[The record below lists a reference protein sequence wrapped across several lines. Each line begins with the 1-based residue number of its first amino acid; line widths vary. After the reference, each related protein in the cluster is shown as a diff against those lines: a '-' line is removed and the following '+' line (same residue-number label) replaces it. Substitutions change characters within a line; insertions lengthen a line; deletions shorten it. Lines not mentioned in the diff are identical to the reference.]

1 MVKVYTTDTCFY
13 CKALKQYL
21 KDHNIEYEEYNVT
34 SDVEK
39 RAEMIK
45 KSQGFAVP
53 VIDVDGAI
61 MVGFDKIKLNKVLNL
76 NGGE

>member
-13 CKALKQYL
+13 CKGLKQYL
-21 KDHNIEYEEYNVT
+21 KDHNIQFEEYNVT
-34 SDVEK
+34 SDVER
-39 RAEMIK
+39 RAEMVQ

-53 VIDVDGAI
+53 VIDVDGAVI
-61 MVGFDKIKLNKVLNL
+61 VGFDKTKLNKVLNL

>member
-13 CKALKQYL
+13 CKELKKYL
-21 KDHNIEYEEYNVT
+21 KEHDIQYEEYNVT

-39 RAEMIK
+39 RAEMVK

-53 VIDVDGAI
+53 VIDVNGAI
-61 MVGFDKIKLNKVLNL
+61 IVGFDKIKLNKVLNL